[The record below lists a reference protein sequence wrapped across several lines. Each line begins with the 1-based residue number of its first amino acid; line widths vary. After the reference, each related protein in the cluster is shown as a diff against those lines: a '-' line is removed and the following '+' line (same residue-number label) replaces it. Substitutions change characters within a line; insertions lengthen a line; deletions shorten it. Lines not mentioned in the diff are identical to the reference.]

1 MASMNVR
8 SGDTVEVIVG
18 GIENRGKRGKV
29 TAAYP
34 EEGTV
39 IVEGLNLVTK
49 HKKPRSAQEQGG
61 KVERPRA
68 IDVSN
73 VMLVCPKCGKTTRVS
88 HVLGDH
94 GKYLRACKKC
104 GAVIDVK
111 EERKATKTTAK
122 TTAKK
127 ATTAKKTTTRKK
139 TTKTEE

>member
-8 SGDTVEVIVG
+8 SGDTVEIIVG
-18 GIENRGKRGKV
+18 GVENRGKRGKI
-29 TAAYP
+29 TACNP
-34 EEGTV
+34 TEGTV

-88 HVLGDH
+88 HVLGEN
-94 GKYLRACKKC
+94 GKKYVRACKKC
-104 GAVIDVK
+104 GAVIDAK
-111 EERKATKTTAK
+111 DDRKAAKT

-127 ATTAKKTTTRKK
+127 ATAKKTTRKK

>member
-8 SGDTVEVIVG
+8 SGDTVEIIVG
-18 GIENRGKRGKV
+18 DKVTTRGKRGKV
-29 TAAYP
+29 VVADP
-34 EEGTV
+34 KSNRV

-49 HKKPRSAQEQGG
+49 HRKPRSAQEQGG

-73 VMLVCPKCGKTTRVS
+73 VALVCPKCNKTTRVA
-88 HVLGDH
+88 HVLGEN

-111 EERKATKTTAK
+111 AEKKQTKTA
-122 TTAKK
+122 AKK
-127 ATTAKKTTTRKK
+127 ATAAKKSTKK
-139 TTKTEE
+139 TQAEAE

>member
-8 SGDTVEVIVG
+8 SGDTVEIIVG
-18 GIENRGKRGKV
+18 GVGNVGKRGKV
-29 TAAYP
+29 IVADP
-34 EEGTV
+34 KEGKV

-61 KVERPRA
+61 IVERPRA

-73 VMLVCPKCGKTTRVS
+73 VVLVCPKCGKTTRVA
-88 HVLGDH
+88 HVLGEH

-111 EERKATKTTAK
+111 EEKKATKQAAK
-122 TTAKK
+122 KTAKK
-127 ATTAKKTTTRKK
+127 SK
-139 TTKTEE
+139 KTEE